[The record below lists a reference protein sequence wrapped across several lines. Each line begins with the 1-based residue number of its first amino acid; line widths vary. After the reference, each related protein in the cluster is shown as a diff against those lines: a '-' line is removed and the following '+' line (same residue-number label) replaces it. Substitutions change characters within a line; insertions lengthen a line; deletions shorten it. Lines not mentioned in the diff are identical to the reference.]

1 MPKGDGRG
9 PMGQGHATGRF
20 GEKSKPGHM
29 DGSGAG
35 PDGKCVCPN
44 CDNLVPHKTGV
55 PCNQMKCPKC
65 GTTMTRKSP

>member
-1 MPKGDGRG
+1 MPGLDRTG

-20 GEKSKPGHM
+20 GEKSKAGHI

-44 CDNLVPHKTGV
+44 CENIIPHETGV
-55 PCNQMKCPKC
+55 PCNQVKCPKC
-65 GTTMTRKSP
+65 GTLMTRKSS